1 MTSISFRRP
10 SVRRKTAN
18 DYHDLAQ
25 DRGFCWLGPEVPNAH
40 VKTEWECPLG
50 HHWMSNYNNIQK
62 GTGCPACATARTAD
76 QLRKKPEDYRSLAER
91 RGFHWLGPPM
101 RRVTE
106 KTNWQCEQGHHWEAC
121 YSKIQ
126 QGRGCP
132 ICANERRA
140 RKQRHHPSDYH
151 DLARTQGITWLG
163 PSVDNSRMRTE
174 WKCPH
179 DHRWFACYSDIQQGK
194 GCPICAGNAPKTPS
208 DYRVLAKSRGF
219 QWLGSEP
226 SNVDTPTTWRC
237 SHGHEWEAT
246 YAHVRQGTGCPTCLG
261 MVNDAYASPLQ
272 RQLCDMVDGE
282 LNYPEDNRRIDVA
295 LPQWRVAIEYD
306 AWYWHGYKLEEDA
319 LRDQEL
325 LDAGWKILHVRSNA
339 RLPTRP
345 ELWAAISRLQLGKE
359 QVLEIVLDDWGK
371 GPTID
376 DI

>member
-1 MTSISFRRP
+1 
-10 SVRRKTAN
+10 
-18 DYHDLAQ
+18 
-25 DRGFCWLGPEVPNAH
+25 
-40 VKTEWECPLG
+40 
-50 HHWMSNYNNIQK
+50 
-62 GTGCPACATARTAD
+62 
-76 QLRKKPEDYRSLAER
+76 
-91 RGFHWLGPPM
+91 
-101 RRVTE
+101 
-106 KTNWQCEQGHHWEAC
+106 
-121 YSKIQ
+121 
-126 QGRGCP
+126 
-132 ICANERRA
+132 
-140 RKQRHHPSDYH
+140 
-151 DLARTQGITWLG
+151 
-163 PSVDNSRMRTE
+163 
-174 WKCPH
+174 
-179 DHRWFACYSDIQQGK
+179 
-194 GCPICAGNAPKTPS
+194 
-208 DYRVLAKSRGF
+208 
-219 QWLGSEP
+219 
-226 SNVDTPTTWRC
+226 
-237 SHGHEWEAT
+237 
-246 YAHVRQGTGCPTCLG
+246 